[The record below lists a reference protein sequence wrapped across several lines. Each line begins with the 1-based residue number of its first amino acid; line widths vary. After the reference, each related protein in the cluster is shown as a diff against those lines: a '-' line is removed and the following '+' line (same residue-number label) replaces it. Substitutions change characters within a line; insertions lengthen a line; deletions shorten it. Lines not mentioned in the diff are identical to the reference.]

1 VTLDQAHDL
10 SPGLLRQRRN
20 LTLTSAA
27 LLFLSFAE
35 AEIHSF
41 QILGIS
47 ATFGRPEAV
56 VVGLTAMAFYFLYR
70 YALYL
75 RQEPAF
81 GLRSEF
87 FSRLNRYAKPKIL
100 NLRDHKYPAGK
111 GLELAEE
118 LGVRKASKLSWTI
131 LVGSQQDGAG
141 GYMTNDLVV
150 PLKEVWWEAVKASLM
165 AVVARSYF
173 TDYVFPFLLAAVALF
188 VTFR

>member
-1 VTLDQAHDL
+1 MDQAHDL

-20 LTLTSAA
+20 LTLTSAT

-47 ATFGRPEAV
+47 ASFGRPEAIV
-56 VVGLTAMAFYFLYR
+56 FGLTGMAFYFLYR
-70 YALYL
+70 YGLYL

-87 FSRLNRYAKPKIL
+87 YRRLNRYSKPKIV

-118 LGVRKASKLSWTI
+118 LGVRKAGTLSWEI
-131 LVGSQQDGAG
+131 QVGSQKDGQG
-141 GYMTNDLVV
+141 GYRTNDLVV
-150 PLKEVWWEAVKASLM
+150 SLKDVWWEAIKAGFV
-165 AVVARSYF
+165 AVLARSYF
-173 TDYVFPFLLAAVALF
+173 TDYVFPFLLAAAALF